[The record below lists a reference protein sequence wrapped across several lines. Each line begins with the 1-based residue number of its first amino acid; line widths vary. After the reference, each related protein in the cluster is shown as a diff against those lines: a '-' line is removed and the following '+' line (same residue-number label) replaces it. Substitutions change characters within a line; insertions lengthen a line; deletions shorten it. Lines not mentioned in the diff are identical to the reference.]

1 MPDQDPCELCGTLA
15 DPIGGDGLVVQQ
27 RCPQCGEF
35 RLTRTGLAAIRNI
48 PISDKA
54 KLSGWVRDQNILND
68 IPNLDDERGAP
79 MTAWNLDR
87 LARAAVND
95 ASDHLCAR
103 LKSDLYTSAGIRCVR
118 DLLRRHVPVRDDGRQ
133 YARLANLNEPRLAQ
147 FVRDCFP
154 GSSVPP
160 AVAARR
166 LRDPDVCACDHA
178 AR

>member
-68 IPNLDDERGAP
+68 IPNLDDERIRYLAASP
-79 MTAWNLDR
+79 MPRIGQRADR
-87 LARAAVND
+87 LLSYAIRNQQ
-95 ASDHLCAR
+95 
-103 LKSDLYTSAGIRCVR
+103 KS
-118 DLLRRHVPVRDDGRQ
+118 
-133 YARLANLNEPRLAQ
+133 E
-147 FVRDCFP
+147 
-154 GSSVPP
+154 
-160 AVAARR
+160 
-166 LRDPDVCACDHA
+166 
-178 AR
+178 